1 MRPISFPFLS
11 FATASLL
18 CLASLP
24 VAAFASAP
32 PEGAEASSTSSPI
45 STSQSAGD
53 RHNQRIER
61 IHFADHNAQV
71 DELRVGGQTQS
82 ISVRPQNRLPAYEVA
97 PADAGRSRHA
107 GDGQGRR
114 TWKALQF

>member
-1 MRPISFPFLS
+1 MRPIFSPFLS

-32 PEGAEASSTSSPI
+32 PEGAEASSPI